1 MKQLLLVAKETY
13 LRQVKSWTFFFMV
26 VSPFIFIFI
35 SAGVGY
41 LTDQSAANQDKVALV
56 SSSNEVTKAFKSV
69 EDITLSYSSIEK
81 ARSAFDQEKIA
92 AYLEVEIND
101 GIIEAIYHG
110 KTSLSGEMKVRVDQI
125 LQGLQQASNVQQ
137 AGLSQE
143 QLTTLTQQPVYKEQ
157 LVKGQELAE
166 AGKYIAFFG
175 LVFMLY
181 MMILAYAGLTAQEIA
196 SEKGTKIMEVIFS
209 SVPAPLYFYGRI
221 LGIFLVIT
229 THLGIYLLGGAATYK
244 VLDHTEGTKEMVQSI
259 EPLIKAVFENLDW
272 SMMFFVGFGLLLY
285 VVLAALSGSLVVR
298 QEDVNKAIQ
307 PIMYIVIACFFGAMT
322 LGQGSSD
329 SVFLQVVSYLP
340 FTSTFFMPIR
350 LMNGFAT
357 TVESIIS
364 LIVLTLTTLGL
375 IILIGKSYAG
385 LILQTDDVG
394 LWKSLKKGLSSQ

>member
-41 LTDQSAANQDKVALV
+41 LTDQSTDNQDKVALI

-92 AYLEVEIND
+92 AYLEVEINN

-181 MMILAYAGLTAQEIA
+181 MMILTYAGLTAQEIA

-229 THLGIYLLGGAATYK
+229 THLGIYLLGGVATYK
-244 VLDHTEGTKEMVQSI
+244 VLDYTEGTKEMVQSI

-329 SVFLQVVSYLP
+329 SVFLQVGSYLP

>member
-41 LTDQSAANQDKVALV
+41 LTGQSAANQDKVALV

>member
-92 AYLEVEIND
+92 AYLEVEINN

-181 MMILAYAGLTAQEIA
+181 MMILTYAGLTAQEIA

-329 SVFLQVVSYLP
+329 SVFLQVGSYLP

>member
-69 EDITLSYSSIEK
+69 EDITLSYPSVKK

-92 AYLEVEIND
+92 AYLEVEINN

-157 LVKGQELAE
+157 LVKGQELSE

>member
-41 LTDQSAANQDKVALV
+41 LTDQSTDNQDKVALI

-92 AYLEVEIND
+92 AYLEVEINN

-181 MMILAYAGLTAQEIA
+181 MMILTYAGLTAQEIA

-229 THLGIYLLGGAATYK
+229 THLGIYLLGGATTYK

-329 SVFLQVVSYLP
+329 SVFLQVGSYLP

-394 LWKSLKKGLSSQ
+394 LWKSLKKGLSSK

>member
-92 AYLEVEIND
+92 AYLEVEINN
-101 GIIEAIYHG
+101 GIIEAMYHG

>member
-56 SSSNEVTKAFKSV
+56 SSNNEVTKAFKSV

-92 AYLEVEIND
+92 AYLEVEINN
-101 GIIEAIYHG
+101 GIIEAMYHG

>member
-41 LTDQSAANQDKVALV
+41 LTDQSTDNQDKVALI

-92 AYLEVEIND
+92 AYLEVEINN

-221 LGIFLVIT
+221 L
-229 THLGIYLLGGAATYK
+229 
-244 VLDHTEGTKEMVQSI
+244 
-259 EPLIKAVFENLDW
+259 
-272 SMMFFVGFGLLLY
+272 
-285 VVLAALSGSLVVR
+285 
-298 QEDVNKAIQ
+298 
-307 PIMYIVIACFFGAMT
+307 
-322 LGQGSSD
+322 
-329 SVFLQVVSYLP
+329 
-340 FTSTFFMPIR
+340 
-350 LMNGFAT
+350 
-357 TVESIIS
+357 
-364 LIVLTLTTLGL
+364 
-375 IILIGKSYAG
+375 
-385 LILQTDDVG
+385 
-394 LWKSLKKGLSSQ
+394 